1 MCGRVRLS
9 TDFSQIK
16 IRLKLDDIY
25 PAPNY
30 PARWNIP
37 PTAKLLCVVRDP
49 ERGTRR
55 AEMMRWGLIPAWA
68 KDEKIGYSTFNARD
82 DGIDSKPAFRGVW
95 KAGRRCLVVT
105 DGFYEWRK
113 PDKQPFAISC
123 AKGAL
128 TVMAGLWETWR
139 SPASGEVVKSCTIV
153 TCPPNEL
160 IEPLHDRMPVI
171 LAERD
176 WPLWLGEVPTNPA
189 EAKTLL
195 RPYPASEMELWP
207 VDKRVGKVGNE
218 GPELAVPIRLAG

>member
-1 MCGRVRLS
+1 MCGRVRLKTEWS
-9 TDFSQIK
+9 EIK
-16 IRLKLDDIY
+16 IRLKIDGIF
-25 PAPNY
+25 PPPNY

-37 PTAKLLCVVRDP
+37 PTAKLLCVTRDP
-49 ERGTRR
+49 DTGTRR
-55 AEMMRWGLIPAWA
+55 PDLMRWGLIPPWA
-68 KDEKIGYSTFNARD
+68 KDEKIAYSTFNARD
-82 DGIDSKPAFRGVW
+82 DGIDAKPAFRGAW

-113 PDKQPFAISC
+113 ADKQPLAVAS

-139 SPASGEVVKSCTIV
+139 SKGGETIRSCTVV
-153 TCPPNEL
+153 TCPPNEM

-176 WPLWLGEVPTNPA
+176 WPAWLGEVSTTPA

-207 VDKRVGKVGNE
+207 VDKRVGKVGND
-218 GPELAVPIRLAG
+218 GPELAQPISLAG